1 LIFKKKP
8 AKARGLA
15 RSFEQ
20 SWFAQ
25 LDPSTTEA
33 FDGAFSFDFSNP
45 PKLWSMVDF
54 DSETWFT
61 LLWTGNTWVDVPGTQ
76 LQDALMSGDPS
87 LRQVQFDFLE
97 MFVPEASETR
107 FPYEFLS
114 GIEKNSQSGDP
125 VALAEFI
132 ANKVHARQTDKGEM
146 PYATHPKRVADLV
159 RDVPGFENL
168 DDDQKSAA
176 IQAAWLHDVLED
188 SGENGFPVVLQSDLY
203 AWGISK
209 PAVYATENL
218 SRETPMM
225 RNRGIKRDPSEYYE
239 FINRDTLARLVKLAD
254 LADNCNLQRV
264 DLMRSKG
271 QSINPDKYPNA
282 LQALQISDSERKW
295 FDSAIKREVF
305 YD

>member
-1 LIFKKKP
+1 MFFKKKSN
-8 AKARGLA
+8 KVLGLT
-15 RSFEQ
+15 RSYEQ

-25 LDPSTTEA
+25 LNPSNTKAHEGHFEFDPL
-33 FDGAFSFDFSNP
+33 NP
-45 PKLWSMVDF
+45 PRVWSMIDF

-61 LLWTGNTWVDVPGTQ
+61 LLWTGEHWVDVPGTQ
-76 LQDALMSGDPS
+76 LQDALLSGDPS

-97 MFVPEASETR
+97 MFIPEAAETR

-114 GIEKNSQSGDP
+114 GVEKNSQTGDP

-132 ANKVHARQTDKGEM
+132 ASKVHARQTDKGEM
-146 PYATHPKRVADLV
+146 PYIGHPKRVADLV

-168 DDDQKSAA
+168 ADDQKSAA

-225 RNRGIKRDPSEYYE
+225 RNRGIKRDPEEYYE
-239 FINRDTLARLVKLAD
+239 SINRDTLARLVKLAD

-264 DLMRSKG
+264 DLMLSKG
-271 QSINPDKYPNA
+271 KSINPEKYPKA

-295 FDSAIKREVF
+295 FDSAIRKKVLF
-305 YD
+305 D